1 MQGRP
6 REPGETVF
14 ACLMLLL
21 GLFVMAE
28 GWRLDAFQSPSSA
41 GIFPAFAGL
50 VMAVSA
56 AAVIVRTCRMA
67 PPLAAAEQGLVRAF
81 LRRVTPKEVAAM
93 AALMVAYML
102 ALEPLGFLV
111 ASFAFLLVA
120 ILYLHRR
127 GLIFAAVVSAA
138 TLALIWV
145 VFRLV
150 FTVVLPAGRLFG

>member
-1 MQGRP
+1 
-6 REPGETVF
+6 
-14 ACLMLLL
+14 
-21 GLFVMAE
+21 
-28 GWRLDAFQSPSSA
+28 
-41 GIFPAFAGL
+41 
-50 VMAVSA
+50 MAVSA
-56 AAVIVRTCRMA
+56 AAVILRTRRMA
-67 PPLAAAEQGLVRAF
+67 PPPAAAEHGLLRAF

-111 ASFAFLLVA
+111 ASFAFLLAA

-127 GLIFAAVVSAA
+127 GLIFAVVVSAA